1 MRLLL
6 IRHTVPDIPAGHCYG
21 RLDVPAKA
29 PELAAW
35 LADWDAGRHPGQ
47 PWRGYGRLLG
57 SPSLRCATLAS
68 ALSDRLGLAVETDE
82 DWREMDFGT
91 WEGRSWDAIGRAAV
105 DAWAADPAHHAPGGG
120 ESAQAMMRRVARAGD
135 AVRAQGRDAILV
147 CHGGTIRMLRAWHAA
162 RDVAAALVGP
172 APPPG
177 AVEMLEL

>member
-6 IRHTVPDIPAGHCYG
+6 IRHTAPDIPAGHCYG
-21 RLDVPAKA
+21 RLDVPAQA

-35 LADWDAGRHPGQ
+35 LADWDASRHPGQ
-47 PWRGYGRLLG
+47 PWCGYGRLLS
-57 SPSLRCATLAS
+57 SPALRCVALAR

-91 WEGRSWDAIGRAAV
+91 WEGRSWDAIGRVAV

-120 ESAQAMMRRVARAGD
+120 ELAQAMMRRVARAGD

-162 RDVAAALVGP
+162 RGVTTVLADP
-172 APPPG
+172 APPLG
-177 AVEMLEL
+177 ATVMLEL

>member
-21 RLDVPAKA
+21 RLDAPAKA

-47 PWRGYGRLLG
+47 PWRGYGRLLS
-57 SPSLRCATLAS
+57 SPALRCVALAR

-82 DWREMDFGT
+82 DWREMDFGA
-91 WEGRSWDAIGRAAV
+91 WEGRSWDAIGRVAV

-135 AVRAQGRDAILV
+135 AVRAQERDAILV

-162 RDVAAALVGP
+162 QGVTTVPADP
-172 APPPG
+172 APSFG
-177 AVEMLEL
+177 ATVMLEL